1 MKCAIE
7 SFNYPNLFSRKN
19 VHKEAAFFNKMML
32 NIFYNLISSWH
43 ILVQRQQKKHHSNV
57 LNFKINNKDTGAS
70 KCFEQVNAGT
80 GTRLSYVMTK
90 IPVGWMM

>member
-19 VHKEAAFFNKMML
+19 IHKEAAFFNKMML
-32 NIFYNLISSWH
+32 NILHNFIPSWH

-90 IPVGWMM
+90 IPVG